1 MKLSDFYHLSVP
13 GDGGCFFHSIVAI
26 LEVEEKDDV
35 VGYKFSYEKDS
46 MNLRKKCVS
55 WLRKNLDYEVKGTGL
70 SIRMEI
76 DDAINDEAEISERDE
91 RDPRYSSV
99 NEYLKYISDN
109 DAYAGQIE
117 IYAVSELLKRN
128 IRVFTSKNKTKNAIL
143 KNLGLGYEINNS
155 SEKDIFLYHNFGKK
169 VSAGSHHFEALIP
182 KKNIKGAKK
191 HKSTRTVKRK
201 QTQRRVDRRT
211 VKRKQTQRRVD
222 RRRTQRQSVRR
233 VDRRR
238 TQRPSVTRVD
248 RRTLRPSVRRV
259 DRRRTQRQSVRRV
272 DRRRTPPQGQGRTTR
287 RKDTRRNTKRQKGR
301 LRP

>member
-1 MKLSDFYHLSVP
+1 MKLNDFYYLSVP

-26 LEVEEKDDV
+26 LKVEEKDDV

-76 DDAINDEAEISERDE
+76 DDAINNEAEISERDE
-91 RDPRYSSV
+91 RHPKYSSI

-128 IRVFTSKNKTKNAIL
+128 IRVFTSKNKTQNAIL

-182 KKNIKGAKK
+182 KKNIKGTTK

-201 QTQRRVDRRT
+201 QTQRRVDRR
-211 VKRKQTQRRVD
+211 
-222 RRRTQRQSVRR
+222 RTKRQSVRR

-238 TQRPSVTRVD
+238 TQR
-248 RRTLRPSVRRV
+248 RTTRV
-259 DRRRTQRQSVRRV
+259 DRRRTQRRRTTRVDRRSAKRKSRRV
-272 DRRRTPPQGQGRTTR
+272 DRRKTR
-287 RKDTRRNTKRQKGR
+287 RK
-301 LRP
+301 